1 MSEFVQPII
10 VTPIAFKQIG
20 ETECSFFAKDCLEFI
35 MKIIANK
42 FKVLVG
48 NSPNKC
54 VSLIL

>member
-1 MSEFVQPII
+1 MSDFVQPIT

-20 ETECSFFAKDCLEFI
+20 ETGCSFFAKDCLEFI

-42 FKVLVG
+42 FKVPVG
-48 NSPNKC
+48 DNPNEC